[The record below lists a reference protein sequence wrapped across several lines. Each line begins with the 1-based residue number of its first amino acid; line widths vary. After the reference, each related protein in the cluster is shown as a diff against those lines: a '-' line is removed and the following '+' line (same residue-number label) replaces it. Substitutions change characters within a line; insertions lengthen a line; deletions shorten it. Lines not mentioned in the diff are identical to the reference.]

1 MMLERQ
7 NSSLMSRS
15 RHRSSSR
22 SAYFKLRREAPL
34 FVIET
39 GRFMKR
45 LSGKLDAGV
54 IGSEQRAMMRFL
66 VILTAASTIGLQG
79 YTILFNNFAAE
90 VVHLNG
96 SQVGIIQSVREVP
109 GFLTLLLVFV
119 LLLVR
124 EHKLA
129 ALSVALLGLGTG
141 ITALIPSYGWLI
153 FTTVIMSFGFH
164 YFESTNQSLT
174 LQYFSTSVSPLVFGR
189 LRALGAVSSVVAG
202 LMVYIMGFFAHYR
215 EMYLAIGVLVLI
227 AGVWGLF
234 QDPTHADVV
243 PQKKKM
249 ILRRKY
255 SLFYIL
261 TLLSGARRQIFVV
274 FSILLLVQVFHFSVR
289 DMTLLFIVNNVVGYI
304 LNSVIGKAINR
315 VGERTISSIEYV
327 SVIIIF
333 LVYAFSTSKHLVM
346 FMYIFDNIVYNF
358 DVAIRTYF
366 QKVAD
371 PADIASSMSVGFTI
385 NHIAAVFLPA
395 LGGYFWMIDYRIPFV
410 AGSALGVV
418 SLVAAQWMKVPEKK
432 AAVEAVPLATAT
444 SLPEPSAV
452 GEQA

>member
-1 MMLERQ
+1 M
-7 NSSLMSRS
+7 
-15 RHRSSSR
+15 
-22 SAYFKLRREAPL
+22 RRIL
-34 FVIET
+34 
-39 GRFMKR
+39 
-45 LSGKLDAGV
+45 GKLDAGLL
-54 IGSEQRAMMRFL
+54 SPEQLPMLRFL
-66 VILTAASTIGLQG
+66 VVLTAASTIGLQG

-96 SQVGIIQSVREVP
+96 SQVGIIQSVREIP

-124 EHKLA
+124 EHRLA

-141 ITALIPSYGWLI
+141 ITALYPTYGWLI
-153 FTTVIMSFGFH
+153 FTTVVMSFGFH

-174 LQYFSTSVSPLVFGR
+174 LQYFSTSLSPHIFGR
-189 LRALGAVSSVVAG
+189 LRALGAISSVA
-202 LMVYIMGFFAHYR
+202 A
-215 EMYLAIGVLVLI
+215 GVLVYLLGSVAQYREI
-227 AGVWGLF
+227 YLVIGALVLLAGIWGLF
-234 QDPTHADVV
+234 QNPVHDGVI
-243 PQKKKM
+243 PQRKKM
-249 ILRRKY
+249 ILRRRY

-289 DMTLLFIVNNVVGYI
+289 DMTLLFIVNNIVAYL

-315 VGERTISSIEYV
+315 YGERSISTIEYL
-327 SVIIIF
+327 SVIVIF
-333 LVYAFSTSKHLVM
+333 LVYAFSSSRTLVM

-385 NHIAAVFLPA
+385 NHVAAVFLPA
-395 LGGYFWMIDYRIPFV
+395 LGGYFWMIDYRIPFI

-418 SLVAAQWMKVPEKK
+418 SLVAAQWMRVPAKHAEAEH
-432 AAVEAVPLATAT
+432 AAAAA
-444 SLPEPSAV
+444 
-452 GEQA
+452 

>member
-1 MMLERQ
+1 
-7 NSSLMSRS
+7 
-15 RHRSSSR
+15 
-22 SAYFKLRREAPL
+22 
-34 FVIET
+34 
-39 GRFMKR
+39 MKR
-45 LSGKLDAGV
+45 LGGKLDAAA
-54 IGSEQRAMMRFL
+54 IASEQRPMLRFL
-66 VILTAASTIGLQG
+66 VVLTAASTIGLQG

-90 VVHLNG
+90 MVHLDG
-96 SQVGIIQSVREVP
+96 SQVGIIQSVREIP
-109 GFLTLLLVFV
+109 GLLSLLLVFV

-153 FTTVIMSFGFH
+153 FTTVVMSFGFH
-164 YFESTNQSLT
+164 YYESTNQSLT
-174 LQYFSTSVSPLVFGR
+174 LQYFSTAVSPLVFGR
-189 LRALGAVSSVVAG
+189 LRALAAVSSVA
-202 LMVYIMGFFAHYR
+202 A
-215 EMYLAIGVLVLI
+215 GVLVYCLGSFAKYREI
-227 AGVWGLF
+227 YLVIGTLVFVAGVWGLF
-234 QDPTHADVV
+234 QNPTHSGVV

-249 ILRRKY
+249 FLRRRY

-289 DMTLLFIVNNVVGYI
+289 DMTLLFIVNNIVAYL

-315 VGERTISSIEYV
+315 FGERFISSIEYGG
-327 SVIIIF
+327 VIVIF
-333 LVYAFSTSKHLVM
+333 LVYAFSTSKNLVM
-346 FMYIFDNIVYNF
+346 FMYILDNILYNF
-358 DVAIRTYF
+358 DVSIRTYF

-395 LGGYFWMIDYRIPFV
+395 LGGYFWMIDYKIPFI

-418 SLVAAQWMKVPEKK
+418 SLVAAQWMRVPAKRL
-432 AAVEAVPLATAT
+432 AAEVAGVDAVSLGATEA
-444 SLPEPSAV
+444 E
-452 GEQA
+452 

>member
-1 MMLERQ
+1 M
-7 NSSLMSRS
+7 
-15 RHRSSSR
+15 
-22 SAYFKLRREAPL
+22 RRIL
-34 FVIET
+34 
-39 GRFMKR
+39 
-45 LSGKLDAGV
+45 GKLDAGLL
-54 IGSEQRAMMRFL
+54 SPEQLPMLRFL
-66 VILTAASTIGLQG
+66 VVLTAASTIGLQG

-96 SQVGIIQSVREVP
+96 SQVGIIQSVREIP

-124 EHKLA
+124 EHRLA

-141 ITALIPSYGWLI
+141 ITALYPTYGWLI
-153 FTTVIMSFGFH
+153 FTTVVMSFGFH

-174 LQYFSTSVSPLVFGR
+174 LQYFSTSLSPHIFGR
-189 LRALGAVSSVVAG
+189 LRALGAVSSVAAGVLVYLLGAVAQ
-202 LMVYIMGFFAHYR
+202 YR
-215 EMYLAIGVLVLI
+215 EIYLVIGVLVLL

-234 QDPTHADVV
+234 QNPVHDGVI
-243 PQKKKM
+243 PQRKKM
-249 ILRRKY
+249 ILRRRY

-289 DMTLLFIVNNVVGYI
+289 DMTLLFIVNNIVAYL

-315 VGERTISSIEYV
+315 FGERSISTIEYL
-327 SVIIIF
+327 SVIVIF
-333 LVYAFSTSKHLVM
+333 LVYAYSSSRTLVM

-385 NHIAAVFLPA
+385 NHVAAVFLPA
-395 LGGYFWMIDYRIPFV
+395 LGGYFWMIDYRIPFI

-418 SLVAAQWMKVPEKK
+418 SLVAAQWMRVPAKQAEAER
-432 AAVEAVPLATAT
+432 AAAAA
-444 SLPEPSAV
+444 
-452 GEQA
+452 